1 MASQSLISTVNGYE
15 NYIKDK
21 GKDEQVINAYVDA
34 CSVAINGEKDIE
46 YGVMVSLLKR
56 YSVTGKKQ
64 LDDVPDV
71 FSNFALRMTQGSR
84 IAKVEAVHNPFRGGL
99 Y

>member
-1 MASQSLISTVNGYE
+1 MEDYGRILQHIIFKDQSLYKPNE
-15 NYIKDK
+15 P
-21 GKDEQVINAYVDA
+21 
-34 CSVAINGEKDIE
+34 

>member
-46 YGVMVSLLKR
+46 YGL
-56 YSVTGKKQ
+56 T
-64 LDDVPDV
+64 
-71 FSNFALRMTQGSR
+71 T
-84 IAKVEAVHNPFRGGL
+84 H
-99 Y
+99 